1 MVDRHHIVNQAMEK
15 VKVIQKRLMMAQSRK
30 KFYTNVRRRPLE
42 FEVNDWVYLNVSPKE
57 GVMGFGNKGNLVPG
71 ILDLIESPKE
81 WAMCLMSWSYPKS

>member
-15 VKVIQKRLMMAQSRK
+15 VKVIQKRLMTAQSRK

-71 ILDLIESPKE
+71 ILDL
-81 WAMCLMSWSYPKS
+81 MHC